1 MTLTKKIMRKILNRS
16 QDVFMIKKG
25 KNTVPWAY
33 VISSLNGEEVIGT
46 IYEKELQKTNL
57 QEF

>member
-1 MTLTKKIMRKILNRS
+1 MRKILNRS